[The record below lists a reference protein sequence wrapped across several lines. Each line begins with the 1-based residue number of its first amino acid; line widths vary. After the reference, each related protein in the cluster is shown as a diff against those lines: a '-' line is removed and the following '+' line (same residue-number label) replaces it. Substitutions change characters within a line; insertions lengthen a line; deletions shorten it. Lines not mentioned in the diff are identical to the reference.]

1 MTEYEMSSLWL
12 QHWTFLLSM
21 FLAFISGTSAF
32 LIVINLKGRD
42 LSVQLYRLVLALYL
56 IATLFFMLFM
66 GKVTESILN
75 LRRQMI
81 EKGMDWYNVVYENQT
96 ILPILMA
103 LGLILIVSLVV
114 GAVCYSRSVRK

>member
-114 GAVCYSRSVRK
+114 GAVWYSRSVRK